1 MLVLAMFGLAVIV
14 AIVVVGGYWFF
25 RRVPSVKTPPVDET
39 NPSEGDER

>member
-14 AIVVVGGYWFF
+14 AIVVVGAYWFF
-25 RRVPSVKTPPVDET
+25 HRVPPVKAPPVDEV